1 MHGLT
6 ILELKETSHG
16 FSNRKALEYLRNNLK
31 KRGKKN
37 EREREREVIMNKEG
51 AKF

>member
-31 KRGKKN
+31 KRGKKM
-37 EREREREVIMNKEG
+37 REREREVIMNKEG